1 MKNLLSLL
9 LVCMIMISCGGK
21 KETGYKLSGTVKG
34 ADTGLIYLQ
43 KMDST
48 AWVIIDS
55 ARISNSTFSF
65 AGSLLLPEKHKL
77 MIRGLPYTYS
87 VFLEN
92 GDINVVVNADSTAK
106 IEISGSSS
114 QDLLDQFIA
123 KTDSVQQ
130 KMNDLDN
137 EYSRADSIGDT
148 LSLKKIEEQFTQMDQ
163 DIKTMILAFAKNNG
177 NSVISSYVVIQNAY
191 RFELPEL
198 ELVYSGLDSA
208 ILSSVYAKA
217 MNKRIGIL
225 RSVQI
230 GQPAIEFTMNDP
242 SGNPVPLSSFKGKYL
257 LVDFWASWCSPCR
270 AENPNVVKAYQA
282 YKAKG
287 FDVLGVSFD
296 RDKTKWEKA
305 IQDDHL
311 TWTHVSDLKY
321 WGNAAG
327 KMYGINSIPA
337 NVLLDQNQIIIAR
350 NLKGEELMKKLE
362 ELLGPPSKSAKPVKK
377 SVKK

>member
-1 MKNLLSLL
+1 MKNLLLLL
-9 LVCMIMISCGGK
+9 LVCLLMISCGGK
-21 KETGYKLSGTVKG
+21 KESGYKLSGTVRG
-34 ADTGLIYLQ
+34 ADTGLVYLQ
-43 KMDST
+43 KMDSVT
-48 AWVIIDS
+48 WVIIDS
-55 ARISNSTFSF
+55 ARLDKGAFTFT
-65 AGSLLLPEKHKL
+65 GTLLLPEKHKL
-77 MIRGLPYTYS
+77 VIHGLPYTYS

-92 GDINVVVNADSTAK
+92 SDIEVVVNADSTAK
-106 IEISGSSS
+106 IEITGSSS
-114 QDLLDQFIA
+114 QALLDQFIA

-130 KMNDLDN
+130 KMNDLDT

-148 LSLKKIEEQFTQMDQ
+148 LSLKKIEAQFTQMDQ
-163 DIKTMILAFAKNNG
+163 DIKNMIISFAKNNG
-177 NSVISSYVVIQNAY
+177 KSVISSYVVIQNSY

-198 ELVYSGLDSA
+198 ELVYAGLDTT

-217 MNKRIGIL
+217 VKKRIGIL

-242 SGNPVPLSSFKGKYL
+242 SGNPVSLSSFRGKFL
-257 LVDFWASWCSPCR
+257 LIDFWASWCSPCR

-282 YKAKG
+282 YSSKG

-296 RDKTKWEKA
+296 RDKNKWEKA

-321 WGNAAG
+321 WANAAG

-337 NVLLDQNQIIIAR
+337 NVLLDQNQIILAR

-362 ELLGPPSKSAKPVKK
+362 ELFGPPSKTNSGKK